1 MLKTPVKVF
10 LKVVWVCCFVFAIG
24 HPNTTLL
31 DSSLKDPK
39 CWVVIVNKCHW
50 TEKSRSHRVKI
61 LTLHWADE
69 ERVGVV
75 TVKEG
80 NLLESPGEGITITE
94 MSFHARQAFC
104 YLAAVWPFFLCLD
117 SYTDNI
123 IFIRVTKVLYLSV
136 RILHWHCK
144 S

>member
-1 MLKTPVKVF
+1 MGF
-10 LKVVWVCCFVFAIG
+10 LKVVRVCCCNRPSQYNIARQFAKKSKM
-24 HPNTTLL
+24 LSCYCKQMSL
-31 DSSLKDPK
+31 D
-39 CWVVIVNKCHW
+39 
-50 TEKSRSHRVKI
+50 RKI
-61 LTLHWADE
+61 LITPSEDSDTALADE
-69 ERVGVV
+69 GCGGVV

-117 SYTDNI
+117 SYIDNI
-123 IFIRVTKVLYLSV
+123 IFIRVTKVFSLSF
-136 RILHWHCK
+136 RLLHWHRK